1 VTAPD
6 AGRAPAL
13 DQQPRLRIV
22 PGAQPLTGVAAA
34 AAATIGAE
42 VGADDRDATI
52 GAEVFVRAQL
62 PVRFGRIDIDID
74 VIDDGRSHA
83 WWRFFVHTC
92 AAHLLPSAA
101 LVVATPEGVAPGDPG
116 PQLELIGALAAT
128 TGLEPIADASTPI
141 WRRTSRRTVHD
152 LVADARAGLD
162 RLSPESLAVLLD
174 TDPTVVVLDS
184 RTPTDREADGVI
196 AGSLHA
202 PRTVLEWAVDP
213 ASGYAEALAPDAR
226 LVVVCNEGYS
236 SSLAARTLQDLGFA
250 DATDLIGGMQA
261 WLAAGLPAVAPTSHH
276 GRCLLPE
283 EVGVVEQTRVG
294 ATPRDRY

>member
-13 DQQPRLRIV
+13 DRQPRLRIV
-22 PGAQPLTGVAAA
+22 PGSQPLIARTAA
-34 AAATIGAE
+34 GARSDVLVDE
-42 VGADDRDATI
+42 PDSII

-62 PVRFGRIDIDID
+62 PLRFGRIDIDAD
-74 VIDDGRSHA
+74 VVDDEHSHA

-92 AAHLLPSAA
+92 AAHLLPGAA
-101 LVVATPEGVAPGDPG
+101 MVVAAPAVAAP
-116 PQLELIGALAAT
+116 LELPSRLVSIGDLAAA
-128 TGLEPIADASTPI
+128 TGLQPVAKGSMPSWE
-141 WRRTSRRTVHD
+141 RTRRRTVHD

-162 RLSPESLAVLLD
+162 RLSPEALARLLG
-174 TDPTVVVLDS
+174 TDPTVVVLDT
-184 RTPTDREADGVI
+184 RTPTDREADGII
-196 AGSLHA
+196 ADSLHA
-202 PRTVLEWAVDP
+202 PRTVLEWTVDP

-236 SSLAARTLQDLGFA
+236 SSLAARTLQELGFV

-283 EVGVVEQTRVG
+283 EVRAVAAG
-294 ATPRDRY
+294 AGRRWGTDRHL